1 MGNQIRRPEKN
12 GNQLGFKMKRLK
24 QLILI
29 FLISTLSL
37 SAKDYYIYC
46 ATESEDEV
54 ALIRFDGTTAHVE
67 KRIPVGVW
75 PVEIEG
81 PHGITV
87 SPDGDYWYLSM
98 AHGLPYGHLY
108 KYKTGTDEMVDRI
121 ELGLF
126 PATMGISNATGLIY
140 IVNFN
145 LHGGHTEPSTVS
157 IVDPDEMIEIDRVET
172 GIMPH
177 GSRLLNNGLKHYS
190 VAMMSGTLYEM
201 DAMTMQISRTMSTA
215 SPKMNDHSAH
225 NMKKMDHSKMNM
237 GMKKNSKMAKM
248 DHKMPPEKPTWVYP
262 HPNDNLI
269 YVVNNGTDNV
279 VEIDVKKWK
288 VVRTFKTDKAPYNCE
303 VSRDGKHLVVTYKGA
318 AKTGVW
324 DLKTGKEIA
333 KFNNTRKVTHGVV
346 ISPDNRYAFV
356 SVEGIGKEPGSV
368 EIFDLKELKPVAV
381 AEIGKQAGGIIFW
394 KMEN

>member
-1 MGNQIRRPEKN
+1 MIIPWGQIRVEK
-12 GNQLGFKMKRLK
+12 KMKRIFLFL
-24 QLILI
+24 LILI
-29 FLISTLSL
+29 IGVSGL

-46 ATESEDEV
+46 TAESEDEV
-54 ALIRFDGTTAHVE
+54 ALIRFDGKIAHVE

-87 SPDGDYWYLSM
+87 SPDGNYWYLSM
-98 AHGLPYGHLY
+98 AHGIPFGYLY
-108 KYKTGTDEMVDRI
+108 KYKTGTDEMVDRV

-126 PATMGISNATGLIY
+126 PATMQISNATGLIY
-140 IVNFN
+140 VVNFN
-145 LHGGHTEPSTVS
+145 LHGGHDEIGTVS

-190 VAMMSGTLYEM
+190 VAMMSGKLYEI
-201 DAMTMQISRTMSTA
+201 DAMTMELKRTLSTA
-215 SPKMNDHSAH
+215 PNKMNDHSGH
-225 NMKKMDHSKMNM
+225 NMKQMKMD
-237 GMKKNSKMAKM
+237 KM

-262 HPNDNLI
+262 HPNDKLL

-279 VEIDVKKWK
+279 VEIDVKKWSIL
-288 VVRTFKTDKAPYNCE
+288 RTFKTDKGPYNCE
-303 VSRDGKHLVVTYKGA
+303 VSRDGKYLVVTYKGA

-333 KFNNTRKVTHGVV
+333 KLKNSRKVTHGVV
-346 ISPDNRYAFV
+346 ISPDSRFAFV
-356 SVEGIGKEPGSV
+356 SVEGVGKQPGAV
-368 EIFDLKELKPVAV
+368 EVIDLQNLEIVAI
-381 AEIGKQAGGIIFW
+381 AEIGKQAGGITFW
-394 KMEN
+394 KMTD

>member
-12 GNQLGFKMKRLK
+12 GNRLGFKMKRLM

-37 SAKDYYIYC
+37 SAEDYYIYC

-108 KYKTGTDEMVDRI
+108 KYKTGTDEMVGRI

-333 KFNNTRKVTHGVV
+333 KFKNTRKVTHGVV

-381 AEIGKQAGGIIFW
+381 AEIGKQAGGIAFW
-394 KMEN
+394 KMTD

>member
-1 MGNQIRRPEKN
+1 MGNKIRRPEKN

-381 AEIGKQAGGIIFW
+381 AEIGKQAGGIAFW
-394 KMEN
+394 KMTD

>member
-1 MGNQIRRPEKN
+1 
-12 GNQLGFKMKRLK
+12 MKRFL

-29 FLISTLSL
+29 ITGVISIN
-37 SAKDYYIYC
+37 ARDYYIYVT
-46 ATESEDEV
+46 AESEDEV
-54 ALIRFDGTTAHVE
+54 ALIRFDGKKAYVE

-75 PVEIEG
+75 PLEIEG

-87 SPDGDYWYLSM
+87 SPDGDYWYLTM
-98 AHGLPYGHLY
+98 AHGIPYGHLY
-108 KYKTGTDEMVDRI
+108 KYKTGTDEMVDRV

-126 PATMGISNATGLIY
+126 PATMGISNATGLLY

-145 LHGGHTEPSTVS
+145 LHGGHEETSTVS
-157 IVDPDEMIEIDRVET
+157 IVDPEEMIEIERVET

-190 VAMMSGTLYEM
+190 VAMMSGTLYEI
-201 DAMTMQISRTMSTA
+201 DAMTMEITKTMATA
-215 SPKMNDHSAH
+215 PPKINSHSGH
-225 NMKKMDHSKMNM
+225 NMKQMDHGNMKMGKNKMMSNKDKKGIAAM
-237 GMKKNSKMAKM
+237 GKMAMAKT

-262 HPNDNLI
+262 HPNDKLL

-279 VEIDVKKWK
+279 VEIDVENWE

-303 VSRDGKHLVVTYKGA
+303 VSQNGKLLVVTYKGA

-324 DLKTGKEIA
+324 NLETGEEIA

-346 ISPDNRYAFV
+346 ISPDSRYAFV
-356 SVEGIGKEPGSV
+356 SVEGIGKQPGAV
-368 EIFDLKELKPVAV
+368 EIFDLENLKKVDI
-381 AEIGKQAGGIIFW
+381 AEIGKQAGGLAFW
-394 KMEN
+394 KMTD

>member
-1 MGNQIRRPEKN
+1 
-12 GNQLGFKMKRLK
+12 MKRLFLLV
-24 QLILI
+24 LII
-29 FLISTLSL
+29 IIGVSGL

-46 ATESEDEV
+46 TAESEDEV
-54 ALIRFDGTTAHVE
+54 ALIRFDGKTAHVE

-201 DAMTMQISRTMSTA
+201 DAMTMQISRTMFTA
-215 SPKMNDHSAH
+215 SPKMDDHSAH

-288 VVRTFKTDKAPYNCE
+288 VFRTFKTDKAPYNCE
-303 VSRDGKHLVVTYKGA
+303 VSRDGKYLVVTYKGA

-324 DLKTGKEIA
+324 DLKTGKEVA
-333 KFNNTRKVTHGVV
+333 KLKNSRKVTHGVV
-346 ISPDNRYAFV
+346 ISPDSRYAFV
-356 SVEGIGKEPGSV
+356 SVEGIGKEPGAV
-368 EIFDLKELKPVAV
+368 EIIDLHNFEKVAI
-381 AEIGKQAGGIIFW
+381 AEIGKQAGGITFW
-394 KMEN
+394 KMTD

>member
-1 MGNQIRRPEKN
+1 MIIPWGQIRVEER
-12 GNQLGFKMKRLK
+12 MKRIFL
-24 QLILI
+24 LILI
-29 FLISTLSL
+29 IGFSGL

-46 ATESEDEV
+46 TAESEDEV
-54 ALIRFDGTTAHVE
+54 ALIRFDGKIAHVE

-87 SPDGDYWYLSM
+87 SPDGNYWYLSM
-98 AHGLPYGHLY
+98 AHGIPFGHLY
-108 KYKTGTDEMVDRI
+108 KYKTGTDEMVGRV

-126 PATMGISNATGLIY
+126 PASMEISRATGLLY

-145 LHGGHTEPSTVS
+145 LHGGHDEISTVS

-190 VAMMSGTLYEM
+190 VAMMSGKLYEI
-201 DAMTMQISRTMSTA
+201 DAMTMELKRTLSTA
-215 SPKMNDHSAH
+215 PNKMNDHSGH
-225 NMKKMDHSKMNM
+225 NMKQMKMD
-237 GMKKNSKMAKM
+237 KM

-262 HPNDNLI
+262 HPNDKLL

-279 VEIDVKKWK
+279 VEIDVKKWSI
-288 VVRTFKTDKAPYNCE
+288 VRTFKTDKGPYNCE
-303 VSRDGKHLVVTYKGA
+303 VSRDGKYLVVTYKGA

-333 KFNNTRKVTHGVV
+333 KLKNSRKVTHGVV
-346 ISPDNRYAFV
+346 ISPDSRFAFV
-356 SVEGIGKEPGSV
+356 SVEGVGKQPGAV
-368 EIFDLKELKPVAV
+368 EVIDLQNLKRVAI
-381 AEIGKQAGGIIFW
+381 AEIGKQAGGITFW
-394 KMEN
+394 KMTD

>member
-1 MGNQIRRPEKN
+1 M
-12 GNQLGFKMKRLK
+12 QLLL
-24 QLILI
+24 LILI
-29 FLISTLSL
+29 STFTLN
-37 SAKDYYIYC
+37 AKDYYIYC

-54 ALIRFDGTTAHVE
+54 ALIRFDGKKAYVE

-108 KYKTGTDEMVDRI
+108 KYRTGTDEMVDRV

-126 PATMGISNATGLIY
+126 PATMGISNATGLLY

-145 LHGGHTEPSTVS
+145 LHGGHSEASTVS

-190 VAMMSGTLYEM
+190 VAMMSGILYEI
-201 DAMTMQISRTMSTA
+201 DAMTMEITRTIATA
-215 SPKMNDHSAH
+215 PPKMNSHSGH

-237 GMKKNSKMAKM
+237 TMKKNGQMEKM

-262 HPNDNLI
+262 HPSDNLI

-279 VEIDVKKWK
+279 VEIDVNKWK

-303 VSRDGKHLVVTYKGA
+303 VSQDGKYLVVTYKGA

-324 DLKTGKEIA
+324 DLETGKEVA

-356 SVEGIGKEPGSV
+356 SVEGIGKEPGAV

-381 AEIGKQAGGIIFW
+381 AEIGKQAGGIAFW
-394 KMEN
+394 KMDN

>member
-1 MGNQIRRPEKN
+1 M
-12 GNQLGFKMKRLK
+12 QLLL
-24 QLILI
+24 LILI
-29 FLISTLSL
+29 STFTLN
-37 SAKDYYIYC
+37 AKDYYIYC

-54 ALIRFDGTTAHVE
+54 ALIRFDGKKAYVE

-108 KYKTGTDEMVDRI
+108 KYRTGTDEMVDRV

-126 PATMGISNATGLIY
+126 PATMGISNATGLLY

-145 LHGGHTEPSTVS
+145 LHGGHSEASTVS

-190 VAMMSGTLYEM
+190 VAMMSGILYEI
-201 DAMTMQISRTMSTA
+201 DAMTMEITRTIATA
-215 SPKMNDHSAH
+215 PPKMNSHSGH

-237 GMKKNSKMAKM
+237 TMKKNGQMEKM

-262 HPNDNLI
+262 HPSDNLI

-279 VEIDVKKWK
+279 VEIDVNKWQ

-303 VSRDGKHLVVTYKGA
+303 VSQDGKYLVVTYKGA

-324 DLKTGKEIA
+324 DLETGKEVA

-356 SVEGIGKEPGSV
+356 SVEGIGKEPGAV

-381 AEIGKQAGGIIFW
+381 AEIGKQAGGIAFW
-394 KMEN
+394 KMDN

>member
-1 MGNQIRRPEKN
+1 
-12 GNQLGFKMKRLK
+12 MKRLFLLV
-24 QLILI
+24 LII
-29 FLISTLSL
+29 IIGVSGL

-46 ATESEDEV
+46 TAESEDEV
-54 ALIRFDGTTAHVE
+54 ALIRFDGKTAHVE

-201 DAMTMQISRTMSTA
+201 DAMTMQISRTMFTA
-215 SPKMNDHSAH
+215 SPKMDDHSAH

-279 VEIDVKKWK
+279 VEIDVNKWK

-303 VSRDGKHLVVTYKGA
+303 VSQDGKYLVVTYKGA

-324 DLKTGKEIA
+324 DLETGKEVA

-356 SVEGIGKEPGSV
+356 SVEGIGKEPGAV

-381 AEIGKQAGGIIFW
+381 AEIGKQAGGIAFW
-394 KMEN
+394 KMDN

>member
-1 MGNQIRRPEKN
+1 M
-12 GNQLGFKMKRLK
+12 QLLL
-24 QLILI
+24 LILI
-29 FLISTLSL
+29 STFTL

-54 ALIRFDGTTAHVE
+54 ALIRFDGKKAYVE

-108 KYKTGTDEMVDRI
+108 KYRTGTDEMVDRV

-126 PATMGISNATGLIY
+126 PATMGISNATGLLY

-145 LHGGHTEPSTVS
+145 LHGGHSEASTVS

-190 VAMMSGTLYEM
+190 VAMMSGILYEI
-201 DAMTMQISRTMSTA
+201 DAMTMEITRTIATA
-215 SPKMNDHSAH
+215 PPKMNSHSGH

-237 GMKKNSKMAKM
+237 TMKKNGQMEKM

-262 HPNDNLI
+262 HPSDNLI

-279 VEIDVKKWK
+279 VEIDVNKWK

-303 VSRDGKHLVVTYKGA
+303 VSQDGKYLVVTYKGA

-356 SVEGIGKEPGSV
+356 SVEGIGKEPGAV

-381 AEIGKQAGGIIFW
+381 AEIGKQAGGIAFW
-394 KMEN
+394 KMDN

>member
-1 MGNQIRRPEKN
+1 MIIPWGQIRVEKR
-12 GNQLGFKMKRLK
+12 MKRLFLLV
-24 QLILI
+24 LII
-29 FLISTLSL
+29 IIGVSGL

-46 ATESEDEV
+46 TAESEDEV
-54 ALIRFDGTTAHVE
+54 ALIRFDGKTAHVE

-87 SPDGDYWYLSM
+87 SPDGNYWYLSM
-98 AHGLPYGHLY
+98 AHGIPFGYLY
-108 KYKTGTDEMVDRI
+108 KYKTGTDEMVDRV

-126 PATMGISNATGLIY
+126 PATMQISNATGLIY
-140 IVNFN
+140 VVNFN
-145 LHGGHTEPSTVS
+145 LHGGHDEISTVS

-190 VAMMSGTLYEM
+190 VAMMSGKLYEI
-201 DAMTMQISRTMSTA
+201 DAMTMELKRTLSTA
-215 SPKMNDHSAH
+215 PNKMNDHSGH
-225 NMKKMDHSKMNM
+225 NMKQMKMD
-237 GMKKNSKMAKM
+237 KM

-262 HPNDNLI
+262 HPNDKLL

-279 VEIDVKKWK
+279 VEIDVKKWSIL
-288 VVRTFKTDKAPYNCE
+288 RTFKTDKGPYNCE
-303 VSRDGKHLVVTYKGA
+303 VSRDGKYLVVTYKGA

-333 KFNNTRKVTHGVV
+333 KLKNSRKVTHGVV
-346 ISPDNRYAFV
+346 ISPDSRFAFV
-356 SVEGIGKEPGSV
+356 SVEGVGKQPGAV
-368 EIFDLKELKPVAV
+368 EVIDLQNLEIVAI
-381 AEIGKQAGGIIFW
+381 AEIGKQAGGITFW
-394 KMEN
+394 KMTD

>member
-1 MGNQIRRPEKN
+1 MRKIIKTT
-12 GNQLGFKMKRLK
+12 
-24 QLILI
+24 LIYTFTICVLC
-29 FLISTLSL
+29 
-37 SAKDYYIYC
+37 AKDYYLYC

-54 ALIRFDGTTAHVE
+54 ALIRFDGKVAHVE
-67 KRIPVGVW
+67 KRISVGVW
-75 PVEIEG
+75 PIEIEG

-108 KYKTGTDEMVDRI
+108 KYKTGTDEMVDRL

-126 PATMGISNATGLIY
+126 PATMGISNATGLLY

-190 VAMMSGTLYEM
+190 VAMMSGILYEI
-201 DAMTMQISRTMSTA
+201 DAMTMEITRTIATA
-215 SPKMNDHSAH
+215 PPKMNSHSGH

-237 GMKKNSKMAKM
+237 TMKKKGKMAKM

-303 VSRDGKHLVVTYKGA
+303 VSRDGKYLVVTYKGA

-381 AEIGKQAGGIIFW
+381 AEIGKQAGGIAFW
-394 KMEN
+394 KMTD

>member
-1 MGNQIRRPEKN
+1 MKKGM
-12 GNQLGFKMKRLK
+12 QLLL
-24 QLILI
+24 LILI
-29 FLISTLSL
+29 SAFTL

-54 ALIRFDGTTAHVE
+54 ALIRFDGKKAYVE

-108 KYKTGTDEMVDRI
+108 KYRTGTDEMVDRV

-126 PATMGISNATGLIY
+126 PATMGISNATGLLY

-145 LHGGHTEPSTVS
+145 LHGGHSEASTVS

-190 VAMMSGTLYEM
+190 VAMMSGILYEI
-201 DAMTMQISRTMSTA
+201 DAMTMEITRTIATA
-215 SPKMNDHSAH
+215 PPKMNSHSGH

-237 GMKKNSKMAKM
+237 TMKKNGQMEKM

-262 HPNDNLI
+262 HPSDNLI

-279 VEIDVKKWK
+279 VEIDVNKWK

-303 VSRDGKHLVVTYKGA
+303 VSQDGKYLVVTYKGA

-324 DLKTGKEIA
+324 DLETGKEVA

-356 SVEGIGKEPGSV
+356 SVEGIGKEPGAV
-368 EIFDLKELKPVAV
+368 EIFDLKELKPVAI
-381 AEIGKQAGGIIFW
+381 AEIGKQAGGIAFW
-394 KMEN
+394 KMDN

>member
-1 MGNQIRRPEKN
+1 MIIPWGQIRVEER
-12 GNQLGFKMKRLK
+12 MKRLF
-24 QLILI
+24 LLVLI
-29 FLISTLSL
+29 FIIGVSGL

-46 ATESEDEV
+46 TAESEDEV
-54 ALIRFDGTTAHVE
+54 ALIRFDGKTAHVE

-87 SPDGDYWYLSM
+87 SPDGNYWYLSM
-98 AHGLPYGHLY
+98 AHGIPFGYLY
-108 KYKTGTDEMVDRI
+108 KYKTGTDEMVDRV

-126 PATMGISNATGLIY
+126 PATMQISNATGLIY
-140 IVNFN
+140 VVNFN
-145 LHGGHTEPSTVS
+145 LHGGHDEIGTVS

-190 VAMMSGTLYEM
+190 VAMMSGKLYEI
-201 DAMTMQISRTMSTA
+201 DAMTMELKRTLSTA
-215 SPKMNDHSAH
+215 PNKMNDHSGH
-225 NMKKMDHSKMNM
+225 NMKQMKMD
-237 GMKKNSKMAKM
+237 KM

-262 HPNDNLI
+262 HPNDKLL

-279 VEIDVKKWK
+279 VEIDVKKWSIL
-288 VVRTFKTDKAPYNCE
+288 RTFKTDKGPYNCE
-303 VSRDGKHLVVTYKGA
+303 VSRDGKYLVVTYKGA

-333 KFNNTRKVTHGVV
+333 KLKNSRKVTHGVV
-346 ISPDNRYAFV
+346 ISPDSRFAFV
-356 SVEGIGKEPGSV
+356 SVEGVGKQPGAV
-368 EIFDLKELKPVAV
+368 EVIDLQNLEIVAI
-381 AEIGKQAGGIIFW
+381 AEIGKQAGGITFW
-394 KMEN
+394 KMTD

>member
-1 MGNQIRRPEKN
+1 MKKGM
-12 GNQLGFKMKRLK
+12 QLLL
-24 QLILI
+24 LILI
-29 FLISTLSL
+29 SAFTL

-54 ALIRFDGTTAHVE
+54 ALIRFDGKKAYVE

-108 KYKTGTDEMVDRI
+108 KYRTGTDEMVDRV

-126 PATMGISNATGLIY
+126 PATMGISNATGLLY

-145 LHGGHTEPSTVS
+145 LHGGHSEASTVS

-190 VAMMSGTLYEM
+190 VAMMSGILYEI
-201 DAMTMQISRTMSTA
+201 DAMTMEITRTIATA
-215 SPKMNDHSAH
+215 PPKMNSHSGH

-237 GMKKNSKMAKM
+237 TMKKNGQMEKM

-262 HPNDNLI
+262 HPSDNLI

-279 VEIDVKKWK
+279 VEIDVNKWK

-303 VSRDGKHLVVTYKGA
+303 VSQDGKYLVVTYKGA

-356 SVEGIGKEPGSV
+356 SVEGIGKEPGAV

-381 AEIGKQAGGIIFW
+381 AEIGKQAGGIAFW
-394 KMEN
+394 KMDN

>member
-1 MGNQIRRPEKN
+1 
-12 GNQLGFKMKRLK
+12 
-24 QLILI
+24 
-29 FLISTLSL
+29 
-37 SAKDYYIYC
+37 
-46 ATESEDEV
+46 
-54 ALIRFDGTTAHVE
+54 
-67 KRIPVGVW
+67 
-75 PVEIEG
+75 
-81 PHGITV
+81 
-87 SPDGDYWYLSM
+87 
-98 AHGLPYGHLY
+98 
-108 KYKTGTDEMVDRI
+108 
-121 ELGLF
+121 
-126 PATMGISNATGLIY
+126 
-140 IVNFN
+140 
-145 LHGGHTEPSTVS
+145 
-157 IVDPDEMIEIDRVET
+157 
-172 GIMPH
+172 
-177 GSRLLNNGLKHYS
+177 
-190 VAMMSGTLYEM
+190 MMSGTLYEM

-381 AEIGKQAGGIIFW
+381 AEIGKQAGGIAFW
-394 KMEN
+394 KMTD

>member
-1 MGNQIRRPEKN
+1 MKKGM
-12 GNQLGFKMKRLK
+12 QLLL
-24 QLILI
+24 LILI
-29 FLISTLSL
+29 STFTLN
-37 SAKDYYIYC
+37 AKDYYIYC

-54 ALIRFDGTTAHVE
+54 ALIRFDGKKAYVE

-108 KYKTGTDEMVDRI
+108 KYRTGTDEMVDRV

-126 PATMGISNATGLIY
+126 PATMGISNATGLLY

-145 LHGGHTEPSTVS
+145 LHGGHSEASTVS

-190 VAMMSGTLYEM
+190 VAMMSGILYEI
-201 DAMTMQISRTMSTA
+201 DAMTMEITRTIATA
-215 SPKMNDHSAH
+215 PPKMNSHSGH

-237 GMKKNSKMAKM
+237 TMKKNGQMEKM

-262 HPNDNLI
+262 HPSDNLI

-279 VEIDVKKWK
+279 VEIDVNKWK

-303 VSRDGKHLVVTYKGA
+303 VSQDGKYLVVTYKGA

-356 SVEGIGKEPGSV
+356 SVEGIGKEPGAV

-381 AEIGKQAGGIIFW
+381 AEIGKQAGGIAFW
-394 KMEN
+394 KMDN

>member
-1 MGNQIRRPEKN
+1 
-12 GNQLGFKMKRLK
+12 MKRFTK
-24 QLILI
+24 FILI
-29 FLISTLSL
+29 YLIGIFAI

-54 ALIRFDGTTAHVE
+54 ALIRFDGKTAYVE

-87 SPDGDYWYLSM
+87 SPDGDFWYLSM
-98 AHGLPYGHLY
+98 AHGVPYGHLY
-108 KYKTGTDEMVDRI
+108 KYKTGTDEMVDRV

-157 IVDPDEMIEIDRVET
+157 IVDPEEMIEIDRVET

-190 VAMMSGTLYEM
+190 VAMMSGMLYEI
-201 DAMTMQISRTMSTA
+201 DAMTMQITRTLSTA
-215 SPKMNDHSAH
+215 PPKKLMNAHSGH

-237 GMKKNSKMAKM
+237 GMKKNNKMAKM

-279 VEIDVKKWK
+279 VEIDVKKWE

-303 VSRDGKHLVVTYKGA
+303 VSQDGKYLVVTYKGA

-324 DLKTGKEIA
+324 NLKTGKEIA

-346 ISPDNRYAFV
+346 ISPDSRYAFV

-368 EIFDLKELKPVAV
+368 EIFDLKELKSVTI
-381 AEIGKQAGGIIFW
+381 AEIGKQAGGIAFW
-394 KMEN
+394 KMED

>member
-1 MGNQIRRPEKN
+1 MIIPWGQIRVEER
-12 GNQLGFKMKRLK
+12 MKRLFLLV
-24 QLILI
+24 LII
-29 FLISTLSL
+29 IIGVSGL

-46 ATESEDEV
+46 TAESEDEV
-54 ALIRFDGTTAHVE
+54 ALIRFDGKTAHVE

-87 SPDGDYWYLSM
+87 SPDGNYWYLSM
-98 AHGLPYGHLY
+98 AHGIPFGYLY
-108 KYKTGTDEMVDRI
+108 KYKTGTDEMVDRV

-126 PATMGISNATGLIY
+126 PATMQISNATGLIY
-140 IVNFN
+140 VVNFN
-145 LHGGHTEPSTVS
+145 LHGGHDEISTVS

-190 VAMMSGTLYEM
+190 VAMMSGKLYEI
-201 DAMTMQISRTMSTA
+201 DAMTMELKRTLSTA
-215 SPKMNDHSAH
+215 PNKMNDHSGH
-225 NMKKMDHSKMNM
+225 NMKQMKMD
-237 GMKKNSKMAKM
+237 KM

-262 HPNDNLI
+262 HPNDKLL

-279 VEIDVKKWK
+279 VEIDVKKWSI
-288 VVRTFKTDKAPYNCE
+288 VRTFKTDKGPYNCE
-303 VSRDGKHLVVTYKGA
+303 VSRDGKYLVVTYKSA

-333 KFNNTRKVTHGVV
+333 KLNNSRKVTHGVV
-346 ISPDNRYAFV
+346 ISPDSRYAFV
-356 SVEGIGKEPGSV
+356 SVEGIGKEPGAV
-368 EIFDLKELKPVAV
+368 EVIDLHNLKKVAV
-381 AEIGKQAGGIIFW
+381 AEIGKQAGGLTFW

>member
-1 MGNQIRRPEKN
+1 
-12 GNQLGFKMKRLK
+12 MKRFTK
-24 QLILI
+24 FILI
-29 FLISTLSL
+29 YLIGIFAI

-54 ALIRFDGTTAHVE
+54 ALIRFDGKTAYVE

-87 SPDGDYWYLSM
+87 SPDGDFWYLSM
-98 AHGLPYGHLY
+98 AHGVPYGHLY
-108 KYKTGTDEMVDRI
+108 KYKTGTDEMVDRV

-157 IVDPDEMIEIDRVET
+157 IVDPEEMIEIDRVET

-190 VAMMSGTLYEM
+190 VAMMSGMLYEI
-201 DAMTMQISRTMSTA
+201 DAMTMQITRTISTA
-215 SPKMNDHSAH
+215 PPNKKMNAHSGH

-237 GMKKNSKMAKM
+237 GMKKNNKMAKM

-279 VEIDVKKWK
+279 VEIDVKKWE

-303 VSRDGKHLVVTYKGA
+303 VSQDGKYLVVTYKGA

-324 DLKTGKEIA
+324 NLKTGKEIA

-346 ISPDNRYAFV
+346 ISPDSRYAFV

-368 EIFDLKELKPVAV
+368 EIFDLKELKSVTI
-381 AEIGKQAGGIIFW
+381 AEIGKQAGGIAFW
-394 KMEN
+394 KMED

>member
-1 MGNQIRRPEKN
+1 
-12 GNQLGFKMKRLK
+12 MKRLM

-37 SAKDYYIYC
+37 SAEDYYIYC

-201 DAMTMQISRTMSTA
+201 DAMTMQISRTLSTA

-262 HPNDNLI
+262 HPNDKFL

-333 KFNNTRKVTHGVV
+333 KFKNTRKVTHGVV

-381 AEIGKQAGGIIFW
+381 AEIGKQAGGIAFW
-394 KMEN
+394 KMTD